1 VGRTLPTYNML
12 ILQELE
18 KDEWKRF
25 RQALRKDDQEVFDE
39 LFIAPRTQMQA
50 GAYASNARPFETMLL
65 CMLIELKKELRI
77 LEQRV
82 ARVEGLA
89 V

>member
-1 VGRTLPTYNML
+1 MGRRLATYNML

-25 RQALRKDDQEVFDE
+25 RRALRKDDQEVFDE
-39 LFIAPRTQMQA
+39 LFIAPKTQMQA
-50 GAYASNARPFETMLL
+50 GAYASNAKPFETMLL
-65 CMLIELKKELRI
+65 CMLIELKKELKS
-77 LEQRV
+77 LEQKI
-82 ARVEGLA
+82 ARTEGLA

>member
-1 VGRTLPTYNML
+1 MGRTLPTYNML

-25 RQALRKDDQEVFDE
+25 RRALRKDDQEVFDE
-39 LFIAPRTQMQA
+39 LFIAPKTQMQA

-65 CMLIELKKELRI
+65 CMLIELKNEFRI
-77 LEQRV
+77 LEEKI
-82 ARVEGLA
+82 ARAEGL
-89 V
+89 VV

>member
-1 VGRTLPTYNML
+1 MGRTLPTYNML

-25 RQALRKDDQEVFDE
+25 RRALRKDDQEMFDE
-39 LFIAPRTQMQA
+39 LFIAPKTQMQA
-50 GAYASNARPFETMLL
+50 GAYASNAKPFETMLI
-65 CMLIELKKELRI
+65 CMLIELKKDLKL

-82 ARVEGLA
+82 ACAEGLA

>member
-1 VGRTLPTYNML
+1 ML

-25 RQALRKDDQEVFDE
+25 QRALRKDDQEVFDE
-39 LFIAPRTQMQA
+39 LFLAPKTQMQA
-50 GAYASNARPFETMLL
+50 GADASNAKPFETMLL
-65 CMLIELKKELRI
+65 CMLIELKQELTI

>member
-1 VGRTLPTYNML
+1 MGRTLPTYNML

-25 RQALRKDDQEVFDE
+25 RRALRKDDQEIFDE
-39 LFIAPRTQMQA
+39 LFIAPKTQMQA
-50 GAYASNARPFETMLL
+50 GAYASNAKPFETMLI

-77 LEQRV
+77 LEEKI
-82 ARVEGLA
+82 AHAEGLA

>member
-1 VGRTLPTYNML
+1 MGRTLATYNML

-25 RQALRKDDQEVFDE
+25 RRALRKDDQEVFDE
-39 LFIAPRTQMQA
+39 LFIAPKTQMQA
-50 GAYASNARPFETMLL
+50 GAYASNAKPFETMLL
-65 CMLIELKKELRI
+65 CMLIALKKDLKI
-77 LEQRV
+77 LEQKV
-82 ARVEGLA
+82 ARTEGLA

>member
-1 VGRTLPTYNML
+1 MGRTLPTYNML

-25 RQALRKDDQEVFDE
+25 RRALRKDDQEVFDE
-39 LFIAPRTQMQA
+39 LFIAPKTQMQA
-50 GAYASNARPFETMLL
+50 GAYASNAKPFETMLL
-65 CMLIELKKELRI
+65 CMLIELKKELKV
-77 LEQRV
+77 LEQKV
-82 ARVEGLA
+82 ARADGLA

>member
-1 VGRTLPTYNML
+1 MGRTLPTYNML

-25 RQALRKDDQEVFDE
+25 RRALRKDDQEIFDE
-39 LFIAPRTQMQA
+39 LFLAPKTQMQA
-50 GAYASNARPFETMLL
+50 GAYASNAKPFETMLI
-65 CMLIELKKELRI
+65 CMLIELRKELKV
-77 LEQRV
+77 LEERV
-82 ARVEGLA
+82 ARAEGLA

>member
-1 VGRTLPTYNML
+1 MGRTLPTYNML

-65 CMLIELKKELRI
+65 CMLIELKKGLRI

>member
-1 VGRTLPTYNML
+1 MGRTLPTYNML
-12 ILQELE
+12 ILQELD

-25 RQALRKDDQEVFDE
+25 RRTLRKEDQAIFDE

-50 GAYASNARPFETMLL
+50 GAYASHARPFETRLI
-65 CMLIELKKELRI
+65 CMLIELKQALRI
-77 LEQRV
+77 LGQRV
-82 ARVEGLA
+82 AHAKGLA

>member
-1 VGRTLPTYNML
+1 MGRTLPTYNTL

-25 RQALRKDDQEVFDE
+25 RRALRKDDQEMFDE
-39 LFIAPRTQMQA
+39 LFIAPKTQMQA
-50 GAYASNARPFETMLL
+50 GAYASNAKPFETMLI
-65 CMLIELKKELRI
+65 CMLIELKQELKL

-82 ARVEGLA
+82 ARAEGL
-89 V
+89 VV

>member
-1 VGRTLPTYNML
+1 MGRTLPTYNML

-25 RQALRKDDQEVFDE
+25 RRALRKDDQEVFDA
-39 LFIAPRTQMQA
+39 LFIAPKTQMQA
-50 GAYASNARPFETMLL
+50 GAYASNAKPFETMLI
-65 CMLIELKKELRI
+65 CMLIELKKELRV
-77 LEQRV
+77 LEQKVVR
-82 ARVEGLA
+82 AEGLA

>member
-1 VGRTLPTYNML
+1 MGRTLPTYNML

-18 KDEWKRF
+18 KEEWKKF
-25 RQALRKDDQEVFDE
+25 RRALRKDDQEVFDE
-39 LFIAPRTQMQA
+39 LFIAPKTQMQA
-50 GAYASNARPFETMLL
+50 GAYASNAKPFETMLL
-65 CMLIELKKELRI
+65 CMLIELKKDLKI

-82 ARVEGLA
+82 ARAEGLA